1 MNKKKLLKARSK
13 IDLIDNK
20 IFNLIV
26 KRTRIVKYML
36 SLKTQKKH
44 IVDRKRMN
52 QIFKNIKSKS
62 IKKNID
68 HKITLQIW
76 KSMIWSYIDFQKRIF
91 KRK

>member
-1 MNKKKLLKARSK
+1 MNKKKLLKARRK

-76 KSMIWSYIDFQKRIF
+76 KSMIWSYIDFQKRKF